1 MAASWDSPHDLDRLV
16 VCCVQLFRFWT
27 EKIPQNRAGE
37 TTVPNGIN
45 AEFSLRMSEVKLL
58 ADLIIFSNILGSFL
72 FDILMHNILVCDY
85 FISNVFTRIL
95 PG

>member
-1 MAASWDSPHDLDRLV
+1 MAASWDAPHDLDRLV

-27 EKIPQNRAGE
+27 EQIPQNRAGE

-72 FDILMHNILVCDY
+72 YYILTHNILLSNY
-85 FISNVFTRIL
+85 FVSNMFT
-95 PG
+95 